1 MAEVTE
7 EIKIHRGLDKVYLDR
22 SKISFIDGRAG
33 KLLYRGYSIHD
44 LAQYSTFEETAYLL
58 LYSQLPTQVELT
70 RFEAELKAARPL
82 PRSIIDMIRAMAAA
96 HPMTVLRTIVSA
108 LAAFDPEVR
117 DNSAAAIL
125 RKGIRLTAQ
134 VPVIV
139 AAHHRIRHGAE
150 PIAAN
155 DNLNHAANF
164 LAMLTGEVPSEEAS
178 KLMDMD
184 FILHAEH
191 GSNAS
196 AFAAR
201 VVAGT
206 QADLHAAITAAIAT
220 LSGSAHGGAA
230 ENVMQMAQEI
240 REPERAAEYVKNLRK
255 NRLPVMGFGHRVYR
269 TEDPRARHLRERV
282 KKLSIEKGQPQ
293 WYAILEAVVEAMKP
307 YQRHGVNVN
316 VDFYSGIIYYLHS
329 IPEDIF
335 VPIFAIGRVP
345 GWTAQVL
352 EQFEN
357 NILIR
362 PLTHYTGDMDLTYI
376 PIEAR

>member
-7 EIKIHRGLDKVYLDR
+7 AIKIHRGLDKVYLDR

-58 LYSQLPTQVELT
+58 LYSQLPTQADLT
-70 RFEAELKAARPL
+70 RFEAELKAARQL
-82 PRSIIDMIRAMAAA
+82 PMAIIDMIRAMAAA

-139 AAHHRIRHGAE
+139 ATHHRIRHGAE

-230 ENVMQMAQEI
+230 ENVMQMAQAI
-240 REPERAAEYVKNLRK
+240 GEPEQAAEYVKNLRK

-316 VDFYSGIIYYLHS
+316 VDFYSGIIYYLHN

-362 PLTHYTGDMDLTYI
+362 PLTHYTGDMDLTYV